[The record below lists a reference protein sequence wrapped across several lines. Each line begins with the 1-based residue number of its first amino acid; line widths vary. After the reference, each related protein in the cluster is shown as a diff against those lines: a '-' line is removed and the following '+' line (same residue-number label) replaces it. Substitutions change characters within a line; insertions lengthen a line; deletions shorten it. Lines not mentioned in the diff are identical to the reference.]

1 MLKLK
6 IVYNKLVIISLPFT
20 RKKPRANKEAIV
32 IVINA
37 NSINE
42 WHIKLVCLIGSIK

>member
-6 IVYNKLVIISLPFT
+6 IIYNKLVIISLPLT
-20 RKKPRANKEAIV
+20 RKKPRANKEAII

-37 NSINE
+37 NSIN
-42 WHIKLVCLIGSIK
+42 K

>member
-6 IVYNKLVIISLPFT
+6 IIYNKLVIISFPLT
-20 RKKPRANKEAIV
+20 REKPRANKEAII

-37 NSINE
+37 DSIDE
-42 WHIKLVCLIGSIK
+42 WHIESIYLIGSIK